1 MKTNYSLGIIKPDA
15 FKKKVYGK
23 IINEI
28 LSKDFEIIKMKIDQL
43 DEERAKNFY
52 LIHKDKKFFS
62 DLINFMTSGPIIPII
77 VKNNAVVAFRE
88 LIGSTNPQEASKDTI
103 RFQFANNIQENAIHG
118 SDSIKNAIKEIVFS
132 FLLFKF
138 D

>member
-43 DEERAKNFY
+43 DEERARNFY
-52 LIHKDKKFFS
+52 LIHKDKKFFP
-62 DLINFMTSGPIIPII
+62 DLINSSVAESPAAPAPITITSYSIDSAFDNTILGQLINEIPIS
-77 VKNNAVVAFRE
+77 E
-88 LIGSTNPQEASKDTI
+88 LFKKLLLL
-103 RFQFANNIQENAIHG
+103 F
-118 SDSIKNAIKEIVFS
+118 
-132 FLLFKF
+132 FLLIINKEPSNL
-138 D
+138 

>member
-52 LIHKDKKFFS
+52 LIHKE
-62 DLINFMTSGPIIPII
+62 IPLMPLLL
-77 VKNNAVVAFRE
+77 KN
-88 LIGSTNPQEASKDTI
+88 
-103 RFQFANNIQENAIHG
+103 
-118 SDSIKNAIKEIVFS
+118 
-132 FLLFKF
+132 
-138 D
+138 